1 MSKSF
6 WRSAAWKPITRR
18 RGVGCSAMAL
28 NWNSG
33 CGGISSPPTNRGVWM
48 RPTLRSKAA
57 GVICIGP
64 SIRRA
69 PRSISCCR
77 PSRCRCSQ
85 TAVAQGSELSVD
97 TDVPVRL
104 AVLFIISYATGLI
117 FSTAVVSPFIIFM
130 FGFGYGGFNVL
141 ISLTRSRM
149 KLSTQPSSRP
159 SFRRVASAVL
169 GSTLVLQVTRN
180 QAAEPRGILRT

>member
-1 MSKSF
+1 MGCLRDYVGSTSGVPQI
-6 WRSAAWKPITRR
+6 AADLSHRATRQPI
-18 RGVGCSAMAL
+18 
-28 NWNSG
+28 
-33 CGGISSPPTNRGVWM
+33 
-48 RPTLRSKAA
+48 
-57 GVICIGP
+57 
-64 SIRRA
+64 
-69 PRSISCCR
+69 
-77 PSRCRCSQ
+77 
-85 TAVAQGSELSVD
+85 